1 MNTEH
6 LQHHMNPEKKEAIFI
21 AAAKLFANEGFYRVS
36 VREICEAAGVTKP
49 VLYYYFKDK
58 ESLLYE
64 LVQETTNIAQN
75 LIKKHPASEG
85 DFNLFLRGVVNLYA
99 EFISQYPH
107 LFRLA
112 VFVQFMIVPE
122 SVKNLKKEIDMKNL
136 EEFIGR
142 FKKAQNDGI
151 LTRDAEPTLL
161 VQNFVG
167 TIIIVVSHHIREDS
181 SYEKLFNELN
191 KFYEFWSEK
200 FLVKKS

>member
-1 MNTEH
+1 MRKQTSKSVSH
-6 LQHHMNPEKKEAIFI
+6 SDKKDAIFL

-75 LIKKHPASEG
+75 LIRKHTAQEE
-85 DFNLFLRGVVNLYA
+85 DFRFFLKGIVNLYA
-99 EFISQYPH
+99 EFISKYPH

-112 VFVQFMIVPE
+112 VFVQFMVVPE
-122 SVKNLKKEIDMKNL
+122 SVKNLKYEIDKKNM
-136 EEFIGR
+136 EEFDKR
-142 FKKAQNDGI
+142 FRKAQEDGI
-151 LTRDAEPTLL
+151 LTKDAEPFLIA
-161 VQNFVG
+161 QNFLG
-167 TIIIVVSHHIREDS
+167 TIIIVVSNHIRSKS
-181 SYEKLFNELN
+181 SYEQLFNELN
-191 KFYEFWSEK
+191 KFYEFWINK